1 MGAPP
6 IEGPRWRIPAIVAAS
21 LVGLVVILVVIS
33 LVDGGGGGPRTVTTF
48 VPDTTGS
55 ITAPPSAFPLG
66 AVLPATVDGWF
77 VSATDPASAEHEL
90 RQLGRV
96 ETAHARRG
104 GATGVLIGLRPDHE
118 DARITVERVRG
129 VIGGFP
135 EGAVQLT
142 GVPSSAQVQ
151 RDGAFVAV
159 TFADAGRV
167 IVAIAT
173 DRDVAV
179 ALAAATGRAIP

>member
-1 MGAPP
+1 MGAT
-6 IEGPRWRIPAIVAAS
+6 
-21 LVGLVVILVVIS
+21 LLGLVVLLVVIS
-33 LVDGGGGGPRTVTTF
+33 LVDGGGGPRTVTTF
-48 VPDTTGS
+48 VPDTTGGL
-55 ITAPPSAFPLG
+55 TAPPSNFPLG

-77 VSATDPASAEHEL
+77 VSATDPASAEREL
-90 RQLGRV
+90 RVLGQV

-104 GATGVLIGLRPDHE
+104 GDTGVLIGLRPARE
-118 DARITVERVRG
+118 DARITVERVRA
-129 VIGGFP
+129 VIGGSP
-135 EGAVQLT
+135 EGAIALA

-151 RDGAFVAV
+151 RDGPLVAV

-179 ALAAATGRAIP
+179 DLAAAAGRAVP